1 MPIGQRLT
9 TPQLIYLVYGAET
22 YHQEAVFSIA
32 SALAGLRESP
42 GEALDIQV
50 FTDNPMPYA
59 GLPVRVRHL
68 DNETRQTWIE
78 PHGYHF
84 RAKHVVM
91 QKVLEEVELA
101 LLIDTDTFFHCSP
114 LELFRRIQPGTLLCN
129 AVDLNYGANKD
140 AVLYVALAQALQR
153 RQLADDNMPQ
163 LNSGVIGLHWT
174 DASVLDRSIALM
186 DEFYPMANG
195 AYTLEEFCL
204 SVAAYRSVHVREC
217 PDLIHHYWSRKQL
230 FRAKTKAWLDKHHA
244 APMCQS
250 ALDETRKVTATLPRP
265 PTLQRLAYKLITVAL
280 PSHKRQFMREILY
293 GCYRHTNPFDQAC
306 APVWWEKARENV
318 EDRLKEPLK
327 DHELKRWL
335 NHPLIRWVLGE
346 RREAIY
352 RHLMQA
358 KGN

>member
-1 MPIGQRLT
+1 MPIGQRST

-22 YHQEAVFSIA
+22 YHQEAVFSIT

-42 GEALDIQV
+42 GEALEIQV
-50 FTDNPMPYA
+50 FTDNPLPYA
-59 GLPVRVRHL
+59 GLPVRVRTL

-91 QKVLEEVELA
+91 RKVLEEVELA

-140 AVLYVALAQALQR
+140 AVLYVTLAQVLQR
-153 RQLADDNMPQ
+153 RGLADDNMPQ

-174 DASVLDRSIALM
+174 DASVLDRSLALM
-186 DEFYPMANG
+186 DELYPMAKG

-204 SVAAYRSVHVREC
+204 AVAAYRSVHVREC

-244 APMCQS
+244 APMCQL
-250 ALDETRKVTATLPRP
+250 ALDETRHVTATLPRP

-318 EDRLKEPLK
+318 ESRLKQPLK

-358 KGN
+358 KDN